1 MIGYYKMSISNPDVT
16 IIGSG
21 PAGAAAAI
29 LCALNGLRVVVIEA
43 EQFPRDRPGETLHPG
58 IEPLLQQLGVTEEL
72 NKAGFLRHEG
82 NWVQWEGKRHFVPF
96 GSDESGQWL
105 GFQAWRAD
113 FDAILLHRA
122 ISLGVDVRQ
131 PCRALRPIVT
141 HNRVSGVVTS
151 DGELQSSFLID
162 ASGRRQWL
170 AQKMNLKINTY
181 SPRLIARFGYVT
193 GTCPAR
199 DASPAIVAH
208 NNGWY
213 WTARVRP
220 NVYQWTQ
227 LSFDNVAL
235 KSDWI
240 PEEFQGLKPMGKP
253 NGADVT
259 WRSISQPGGAGYF
272 LVGDAAAVL
281 DPASSHGVLKAI
293 MSGMMAAHS
302 ITQVMNAGQKEDSII
317 LGYCKWIGDWFEHDV
332 EKLNQ
337 LYSLL
342 PSFKGF

>member
-1 MIGYYKMSISNPDVT
+1 MSISNPDVI

-29 LCALNGLRVVVIEA
+29 LCALNGLRVVIIEE
-43 EQFPRDRPGETLHPG
+43 EQFPRDRPGETLHPR
-58 IEPLLQQLGVTEEL
+58 IDFLHLLGVAEEFGKVRYL
-72 NKAGFLRHEG
+72 QHEG
-82 NWVQWEGKRHFVPF
+82 IWVQWEGNPHFVPF

-141 HNRVSGVVTS
+141 HNRVSGAVTS

-162 ASGRRQWL
+162 ATGRRQWL
-170 AQKMNLKINTY
+170 AQKLNLKINTY
-181 SPRLIARFGYVT
+181 SPRLIARFGYAT
-193 GTCPAR
+193 GTCPVR

-208 NNGWY
+208 NHGWT

-235 KSDWI
+235 KSGWI

-253 NGADVT
+253 KGADVT
-259 WRSISQPGGAGYF
+259 WRAISQPRGTWLLFSWRRCHCTRPRFFPWCPQSYYVRDDGG
-272 LVGDAAAVL
+272 
-281 DPASSHGVLKAI
+281 
-293 MSGMMAAHS
+293 
-302 ITQVMNAGQKEDSII
+302 T
-317 LGYCKWIGDWFEHDV
+317 
-332 EKLNQ
+332 LN
-337 LYSLL
+337 
-342 PSFKGF
+342 

>member
-1 MIGYYKMSISNPDVT
+1 MSISNPDVI

-29 LCALNGLRVVVIEA
+29 LCALNGLRVVIIEA
-43 EQFPRDRPGETLHPG
+43 EQFPRYRPGETLHPG
-58 IEPLLQQLGVTEEL
+58 IEPLLQKLGVTEEFGQ
-72 NKAGFLRHEG
+72 AGFLRHEG
-82 NWVQWEGKRHFVPF
+82 IWVQWEGNPHFVPF

-113 FDAILLHRA
+113 FDAILLQRA

-131 PCRALRPIVT
+131 PCRALRPTVT
-141 HNRVSGVVTS
+141 HNRVSGAVTS

-162 ASGRRQWL
+162 ATGRRQWL
-170 AQKMNLKINTY
+170 AQKLNLKINTY
-181 SPRLIARFGYVT
+181 SPRLIARFGYAT
-193 GTCPAR
+193 GTCPVR

-208 NNGWY
+208 NHGWS

-235 KSDWI
+235 KSNWI

-253 NGADVT
+253 KGADVT
-259 WRSISQPGGAGYF
+259 WRAISQPGGPGYF
-272 LVGDAAAVL
+272 LVGDAATVL

-302 ITQVMNAGQKEDSII
+302 ITQIINAGQKEDNII
-317 LGYCKWIGDWFEHDV
+317 LGYCKWIRNWFEHDV
-332 EKLNQ
+332 EKLKQ
-337 LYSLL
+337 LYALL
-342 PSFKGF
+342 PSFRGF